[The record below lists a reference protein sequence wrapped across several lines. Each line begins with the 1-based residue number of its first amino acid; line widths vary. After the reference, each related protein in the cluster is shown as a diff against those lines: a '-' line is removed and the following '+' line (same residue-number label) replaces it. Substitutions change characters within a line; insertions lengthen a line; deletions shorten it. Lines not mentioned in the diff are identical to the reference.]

1 MSILTRLKSV
11 FGQSHNVADYMGATI
26 QTYDTSGINGS
37 AYWAFD
43 YRAAVEQSNSWVY
56 RCAVGNA
63 QRAASIP
70 LKLYVRDKAAEGKR
84 LAWGAKKVD
93 KMTVKRLQRK
103 GSGLVRHKA
112 INMDEGMVQL
122 QEHPILDLL
131 SKAPRGL
138 EGGFD
143 LMTFLFLSGELTGNG
158 YVYKQFDQRVGR
170 PVGLYPMLP
179 QWMLVCPAPNGSP
192 NLVDRYAYGQFTAR
206 ERVTDFSPEEIM
218 HFKYPNVRSMYY
230 GMGKVEACWDAL
242 GLAKSQRIAYRAIFD
257 NGLNPGM
264 IMSME
269 NLQNDGQARE
279 AEGRMNSIM
288 RGVRNAGKL
297 LVVSGKTNLQP
308 LSIPPKDISTNE
320 SILEEIAAVF
330 GYPVTMLLAKDQ
342 GKANAENGE
351 STWLRHTIDPM
362 LRNMEQWLNQSLL
375 PSFGE
380 EVAENA
386 CLAFDS
392 PIEADSAQEEA
403 SLATL
408 VQAGII
414 TPNEARNTLG
424 KESIAGQDELRVQNA
439 QPNAYTVPNEQVNT
453 AKAWRYP

>member
-1 MSILTRLKSV
+1 MSILNRLKSAIFPPHTV
-11 FGQSHNVADYMGATI
+11 EQYFGGTI

-63 QRAASIP
+63 QRASSIP
-70 LKLYVRDKAAEGKR
+70 LKLYVREKSAQGKR
-84 LAWGAKKVD
+84 LAWDAKRVD
-93 KMTVKRLQRK
+93 KMTVKRLQRN
-103 GSGLVRHKA
+103 GSSAVRHKA
-112 INMDEGMVQL
+112 VAMDDGMVQL
-122 QEHPILDLL
+122 REHPILDLL
-131 SKAPRGL
+131 SKAPKGL
-138 EGGFD
+138 ESGFD
-143 LMTFLFLSGELTGNG
+143 MMTFLFLSAELTGNA
-158 YVYKQFDQRVGR
+158 YIYKQFDPRIGR

-179 QWMLVCPAPNGSP
+179 QWVLVCPAKEGSDQ
-192 NLVDRYAYGQFTAR
+192 LVERYAYGQFTAR
-206 ERVTDFSPEEIM
+206 HRVTDFSPEEVM

-242 GLAKSQRIAYRAIFD
+242 GLARSQRIAYRAIFD

-264 IMSME
+264 LMGME
-269 NLQNDGQARE
+269 NLQNDSQARE
-279 AEGRMNSIM
+279 AEGRLNSIM

-297 LVVSGKTNLQP
+297 LVVSGKANIQP

-320 SILEEIAAVF
+320 SILEEIAACF

-342 GKANAENGE
+342 GKANAESGE
-351 STWLRHTIDPM
+351 TTWLRHTIDPM

-380 EVAENA
+380 EVADNA
-386 CLAFDS
+386 CLAFDP

-403 SLATL
+403 SLANL
-408 VQAGII
+408 VQTGII

-424 KESIAGQDELRVQNA
+424 KESIAGQDQLRI
-439 QPNAYTVPNEQVNT
+439 PNSKPADYILPEEQVK